1 MRFTKILLAL
11 FILTC
16 TAAFSQDTR
25 PRESMNL
32 VKRDS
37 GNVPN
42 VVLIMLEEVGYC
54 DLSCYGNRIART
66 PNIESLYQNS
76 IRMANYHCSPVGTQT
91 AAAILTGR
99 YPERLGVW
107 RDAAGRN
114 TPRFGEH
121 TLAEMMRQGGYRTA
135 VFGKWNLGAGDFYAP
150 EFRGF
155 DESLVVTAGGLG
167 QIPDFW
173 GNTDDSPV
181 LRHNG
186 KLVRT
191 RGNVTRTFFDSAAK
205 FTQAKSG
212 KPFFIFMPLTICAQP
227 YRPTEK
233 YLDEIIATGVEAE
246 TARYYALLRD
256 FDDSLG
262 AFIKNLQ
269 KNGQLANT
277 VIIFTSATGSPH
289 AAFNREFSGGKG
301 SLREG
306 GHRVPF
312 FIFWQREF
320 KQYRGTDIQR
330 LVMHADV
337 APTILDICSVRTD
350 RKLLTRQNGV
360 SFRPLLLS
368 GGEAWFPRTLYMQ
381 PREVESFQTPAGSLV
396 MSERFRLLD
405 GRLLY
410 DMQEDPRQMKD
421 VSGVYTSELKTLEK
435 LYKKWFQEAVVEEG
449 RRVNPIY
456 VACGLTPAEKLA
468 VKKAVQAETLR
479 LEKVPEPEVL
489 REIMHKAL
497 AAARASARASAT
509 GKEKKPGTPTVL
521 TCYDWRQNTPLVYP
535 AQLAQLPADTGTWE
549 TEFLESGTYEFT
561 LRITPENVP
570 RAIPATQ
577 AFLQMGKKTL
587 SAPVP
592 RDAAEV
598 KIRTPVPAGAV
609 SVRAMFQ
616 GTGGSFGAYFVV
628 VRKVD

>member
-1 MRFTKILLAL
+1 MRFTKILLAF
-11 FILTC
+11 FILSC
-16 TAAFSQDTR
+16 SAALAQSTV
-25 PRESMNL
+25 RESNRL

-37 GNVPN
+37 SDVPN

-54 DLSCYGNRIART
+54 DLSCYGNRIVRT
-66 PNIESLYQNS
+66 PNITSLYENS

-99 YPERLGVW
+99 YPERMGVW

-114 TPRFGEH
+114 VLRFGEY
-121 TLAEMMRQGGYRTA
+121 TLADMMREGGYRTA
-135 VFGKWNLGAGDFYAP
+135 IFGKWNLGSGDFYAP

-155 DESLVVTAGGLG
+155 DESLVVTANGLS

-191 RGNVTRTFFDSAAK
+191 RGNMTRTFFESAAK
-205 FTQAKSG
+205 FASQKQKE
-212 KPFFIFMPLTICAQP
+212 KPFFVFMPLTLCAQP

-233 YLDEIIATGVEAE
+233 HLDEIIAAGLEQE

-269 KNGQLANT
+269 KNGLLANT

-289 AAFNREFSGGKG
+289 AAFNKEFSGGKG

-337 APTILDICSVRTD
+337 APTILDICSLKTD
-350 RKLLTRQNGV
+350 RKLLTRQDGV

-381 PREVESFQTPAGSLV
+381 PREVESFQTPSGSLV
-396 MSERFRLLD
+396 MTERFRLLD
-405 GRLLY
+405 GRQLF
-410 DMQEDPRQMKD
+410 DMEEDLRQMKD
-421 VSGVYTSELKTLEK
+421 VSGAHASELKTLEK

-449 RRVNPIY
+449 RVVNPIY
-456 VACGLTPAEKLA
+456 IACGLTPAEKLA
-468 VKKAVQAETLR
+468 VQRAVQAEALQR
-479 LEKVPEPEVL
+479 EKVPEAEQT

-497 AAARASARASAT
+497 ATARASAAVT
-509 GKEKKPGTPTVL
+509 EKKPTQAAVL
-521 TCYDWRQNTPLVYP
+521 TCYDWRQNDPLVYP

-549 TEFLESGTYEFT
+549 TEFLEAGTYEFT
-561 LRITPENVP
+561 LRITPENV
-570 RAIPATQ
+570 RRVIPATQ
-577 AFLQMGKKTL
+577 AFLQIGKKTP

-609 SVRAMFQ
+609 PVRAMFQ

-628 VRKVD
+628 VRKVE